1 MNETKHLLKYF
12 IIIFLISF
20 VFFNWNKIL
29 LISNYRVIWHGFT
42 SIFEEKK
49 ASAFKSNNAD
59 NSIDEQSLT
68 NNKYLDKKDY
78 FQKNNEIEIPKI
90 NVVAP
95 LILPPT
101 NEEKE
106 LENFLNSGTLL
117 YPDFSKPGE
126 EGQTIILGHSA
137 PPGWPDINY
146 DNIFSNLGEL
156 EKGDKIFV
164 YYNHKKYTFEVFD
177 KKIFY
182 PSEEDKFLYPDRQDD
197 SLLILLTCWP
207 PGKDFKRLAIFA
219 RPLDKSF

>member
-1 MNETKHLLKYF
+1 
-12 IIIFLISF
+12 
-20 VFFNWNKIL
+20 
-29 LISNYRVIWHGFT
+29 
-42 SIFEEKK
+42 
-49 ASAFKSNNAD
+49 
-59 NSIDEQSLT
+59 
-68 NNKYLDKKDY
+68 
-78 FQKNNEIEIPKI
+78 
-90 NVVAP
+90 
-95 LILPPT
+95 
-101 NEEKE
+101 
-106 LENFLNSGTLL
+106 LL